1 MKDYMFEYFSANNQ
15 RQSVDVVDLLVDQYN
30 NAIRS
35 TIKMIPLVVRKTK
48 IKCGEIYIQN

>member
-15 RQSVDVVDLLVDQYN
+15 RQSVGVVDLLVDQYN
-30 NAIRS
+30 SFNNKI
-35 TIKMIPLVVRKTK
+35 IPLVVRKSK